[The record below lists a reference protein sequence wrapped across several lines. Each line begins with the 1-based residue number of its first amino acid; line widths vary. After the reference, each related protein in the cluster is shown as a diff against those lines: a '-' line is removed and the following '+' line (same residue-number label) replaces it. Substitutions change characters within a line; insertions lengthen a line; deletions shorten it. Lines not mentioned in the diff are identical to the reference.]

1 MIDNNGHKLF
11 FGPDSRFY
19 WDKVTLAILLE
30 SKYSQHQLNYFETQ
44 MILDNS

>member
-1 MIDNNGHKLF
+1 MGTNF
-11 FGPDSRFY
+11 FCGPDSKFY

-30 SKYSQHQLNYFETQ
+30 SKYSQLQLNYFETQ

>member
-1 MIDNNGHKLF
+1 MLDNNEHKLF
-11 FGPDSRFY
+11 FGPDSKFY

-30 SKYSQHQLNYFETQ
+30 SKYKSTPAQYFETQ